1 MGENVSFKFSYSLSL
16 IMIPSGILFFKYF
29 RKSYILENII
39 NLIQKGTVYSVS
51 EVIGLLEEGKP
62 IRNILVKGET
72 Y

>member
-1 MGENVSFKFSYSLSL
+1 
-16 IMIPSGILFFKYF
+16 MIPSGILFFKYF